1 VDIFPHEH
9 LQIREFFFKSKLSS
23 IYPAPS
29 FFVYRAI
36 AARSVCGVGTQATL
50 HGQDPAP
57 HMIGRPFLVPMAGP
71 RPRCPPGPP
80 PRGGALCPPWPS
92 PPPSPRKARGKSLR
106 EDCVVFFHGVVKGG
120 GELALKRSWLCIIF
134 SHPEYAIL
142 ARTSHLGRG
151 PLVFPGEDKQDATH
165 RNTQEPTRGTGARK
179 QPGTGAVNKRDG

>member
-106 EDCVVFFHGVVKGG
+106 EDCVVFFSRGGEGG
-120 GELALKRSWLCIIF
+120 GGVGPQAKLALHHLFTPRICHLSPDKPSWPGPTCF
-134 SHPEYAIL
+134 S
-142 ARTSHLGRG
+142 GG
-151 PLVFPGEDKQDATH
+151 G
-165 RNTQEPTRGTGARK
+165 
-179 QPGTGAVNKRDG
+179 